1 MLAGRL
7 CSGGSMKPDEFKKRR
22 RNPLKWWRNWPV
34 LNVSRRTSILSAAH
48 YFLIIIYQSIYLSVF
63 PLEALN
69 WHSYGQITAFQ
80 NGKSTIIPVH
90 GFRMPVDQM
99 LTPTLSN
106 PLTITHRYS
115 VSSVGKNPTI
125 SKSYVFPAFPAIN
138 LRFSQDHPR
147 HRWRGSGRTR
157 VCWGRAP
164 AASASCCAHRP
175 RCRWWSTTPGTSAWH
190 RGHTVHTELARK
202 LTVVSTVNG
211 VWPMNKSGKWKP
223 NETYPIFDIL
233 CY

>member
-7 CSGGSMKPDEFKKRR
+7 CSGGSMKPDELKKQAKEPTEVVNKLASLECFKE
-22 RNPLKWWRNWPV
+22 
-34 LNVSRRTSILSAAH
+34 TSYLRCSTFFSNH
-48 YFLIIIYQSIYLSVF
+48 HLSIYLSVF

-80 NGKSTIIPVH
+80 NGKSTTIPVH

-106 PLTITHRYS
+106 PLTIIHRYS
-115 VSSVGKNPTI
+115 HQYHLWEKPTI

-157 VCWGRAP
+157 GCWGRAL
-164 AASASCCAHRP
+164 AASASCCAHRT

-190 RGHTVHTELARK
+190 RGATGGTELARK
-202 LTVVSTVNG
+202 LTVLSTVNCD
-211 VWPMNKSGKWKP
+211 WPVNKSGKWKP
-223 NETYPIFDIL
+223 NETYLIFDIL